1 MGVFGEEGAW
11 GNFSSKI
18 FFLCAL
24 THCFFLFCFLQIFD
38 DADAVS
44 VQEALTTHVLNIFVV
59 SKARD
64 GDKQAGIAIEGAEVR
79 FGIPDVAHAC
89 TYLMGLIYT
98 LELRYPNKLKYT
110 FEVFQKI
117 FLELEDVNHK
127 VSSKV
132 HKLKV
137 CLHA

>member
-1 MGVFGEEGAW
+1 MGEFQ
-11 GNFSSKI
+11 FKDI
-18 FFLCAL
+18 FFMCVNPL
-24 THCFFLFCFLQIFD
+24 FFFFCFLQIFD

-64 GDKQAGIAIEGAEVR
+64 GDKQAGIIAIEGAEVL

>member
-1 MGVFGEEGAW
+1 MRGERVLRELYYINHSHWYTRGFYSFW
-11 GNFSSKI
+11 NIS
-18 FFLCAL
+18 
-24 THCFFLFCFLQIFD
+24 QVFD
-38 DADAVS
+38 DDDAAT

-64 GDKQAGIAIEGAEVR
+64 EDLPKQAGIAIEGAEVL
-79 FGIPDVAHAC
+79 FGIPDVARAC
-89 TYLMGLIYT
+89 TYLMGLIYA

-117 FLELEDVNHK
+117 FLELEDVNQK

-132 HKLKV
+132 HDLKV
-137 CLHA
+137 SLHA

>member
-1 MGVFGEEGAW
+1 MRGERVLRELYHINHSHWYTRGFYSFW
-11 GNFSSKI
+11 NI
-18 FFLCAL
+18 
-24 THCFFLFCFLQIFD
+24 LQVFD
-38 DADAVS
+38 DDDAAT

-64 GDKQAGIAIEGAEVR
+64 EDLPKQAGIAIEGAEVL

-89 TYLMGLIYT
+89 TYLMGLIYA
-98 LELRYPNKLKYT
+98 LEIRYPNKLKYT

-117 FLELEDVNHK
+117 FLELEDVNQK

-132 HKLKV
+132 HDLKV
-137 CLHA
+137 SLHA